1 MVSACNPGLLQ
12 LGARGAGRHI
22 ESPVSNKTK
31 QPFDLSPVNRVD
43 APTSS
48 SVHIFQF
55 LSIVDVTCHLPHL
68 TM

>member
-31 QPFDLSPVNRVD
+31 QPFLLSFPQLFPNINFVSLCNLYFLN
-43 APTSS
+43 
-48 SVHIFQF
+48 IIQF
-55 LSIVDVTCHLPHL
+55 EYI
-68 TM
+68 